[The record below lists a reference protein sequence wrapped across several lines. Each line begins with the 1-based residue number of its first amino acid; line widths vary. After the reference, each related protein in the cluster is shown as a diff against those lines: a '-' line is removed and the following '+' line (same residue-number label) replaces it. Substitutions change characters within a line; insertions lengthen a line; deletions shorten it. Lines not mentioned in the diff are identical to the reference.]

1 MFERIAQPIKS
12 AMQNMFR
19 NGNPNNSNDNQPVY
33 GSDNAAFVDKEYDRR
48 LRERRPYELQ
58 WRLNLC
64 FREGQQYVDINTVS
78 LALEEQPILYDWEE
92 REVFNHIRPLSDTR
106 IAKLKRLRSIAK
118 SRPGNPNDVKD
129 INSAKIGSLI
139 LKNIHNDQRLRDKQA
154 IEILWMELCGT
165 VFRKH
170 IWNPEK
176 GRILGSQ
183 PVADEAGQL
192 TGELKPVYEGD
203 EEIIV
208 CPAQE
213 ILPDS
218 SYHQDLESCRSI
230 IHAKAYHIDDIEDIW
245 GIRAAPEKAQV
256 EKLAATMNGLSGLG
270 YGQGGFIMHTTKIE
284 NHAIVKEYYERPSKR
299 CPQGRLIVSIGGQNP
314 YSGPLPYR
322 VGDNNVFDLS
332 FSMLKCIDRPGVFW
346 GATVIELLI
355 PVQRRYNALRNRKAE
370 YLNRCAIGQWNVQRE
385 SVDEDEFERNSGMP
399 GAIHIY
405 ERGSIPPEPVKNGEL
420 PAAFMT
426 EQKDLLEEMVI
437 LSGVSETSRQSAAP
451 PGVKSGIAL
460 QFIQEQDDT
469 RLSNT
474 ADNIERY
481 NIHSGRTQLRLHK
494 QFVKFPRTLNSV
506 GRNNVAEVLD
516 YTGSDIIGENVY
528 IDNMAA
534 LAESP
539 AQKRQMIFDLM
550 ESGLLFDPDTG
561 KINRDMRSRIFD
573 MIEMGEWEAADD
585 ADQLHIS
592 KAERENRALANGQLS
607 EAVDY
612 DDHVIHIDLH
622 NRFRLSLDYEQ
633 LMAQYQQIEEIFDLH
648 VNMHLMFMNQ
658 QAMAIAQQQAQQ
670 QAMIAGQGQDNGR
683 GQAGGDNNA
692 TA

>member
-1 MFERIAQPIKS
+1 MLEKLTQPIKS
-12 AMQNMFR
+12 AIQNIF
-19 NGNPNNSNDNQPVY
+19 NGNPNDVQPIY
-33 GSDNAAFVDKEYDRR
+33 GEDLAAFVDKEYDRR
-48 LRERRPYELQ
+48 VRERRPFELQ

-78 LALEEQPILYDWEE
+78 LALEEQPIIFDWEE

-106 IAKLKRLRSIAK
+106 IAKLKRLRPITKA
-118 SRPGNPNDVKD
+118 RPGNPNDMKD

-139 LKNIHNDQRLRDKQA
+139 LKNIHSDQKLRDKHA
-154 IEILWMELCGT
+154 NEVLWAELCGT

-170 IWNPEK
+170 IWNPQR
-176 GRILGSQ
+176 GRVIGMQ
-183 PVADEAGQL
+183 PVADEAGQQL
-192 TGELKPVYEGD
+192 TGEMKPVYEGD
-203 EEIIV
+203 EEVIV
-208 CPAQE
+208 CPPQE

-218 SYHQDLESCRSI
+218 CYHQDLDACRSI
-230 IHAKAYHIDDIEDIW
+230 IHAKAFHVDDIEDIF
-245 GIRAAPEKAQV
+245 GVRVAPEKAQV

-270 YGQGGFIMHTTKIE
+270 YGQGGFIMHTTRLE
-284 NHAIVKEYYERPSKR
+284 SHAIVKEYHERPSKKY
-299 CPQGRLIVSIGGQNP
+299 PQGRLIVSVGGHNP
-314 YSGPLPYR
+314 YAGPLPYQ
-322 VGDNNVFDLS
+322 VGDNGTQDFS

-370 YLNRCAIGQWNVQRE
+370 YLNRCAIGQWNVQRD
-385 SVDEDEFERNSGMP
+385 SVDDDEFERNAGMP
-399 GAIHIY
+399 GAIHVY
-405 ERGSIPPEPVKNGEL
+405 ERGSIPPAPVSNGEL
-420 PAAFMT
+420 PAAFAL
-426 EQKDLLEEMVI
+426 ERKDLMEEMVI

-460 QFIQEQDDT
+460 QYIQEQDDV

-474 ADNIERY
+474 ADNIERFE
-481 NIHSGRTQLRLHK
+481 IHSGRIQLRLHK
-494 QFVKFPRTLNSV
+494 QFVKFPRTLNSI
-506 GRNNVAEVLD
+506 GKNNVAEVVD

-539 AQKRQMIFDLM
+539 AQKRQMVFDLL

-573 MIEMGEWEAADD
+573 MIEMGEWESADD
-585 ADQLHIS
+585 ADQLHIA
-592 KAERENRALANGQLS
+592 KAERENRGLQNGQLL

-612 DDHVIHIDLH
+612 DDHIIHIDLH

-633 LMAQYQQIEEIFDLH
+633 LVTQYPQIEEIFDLH
-648 VNMHLMFMNQ
+648 VNMHLTFLNQ
-658 QAMAIAQQQAQQ
+658 RAMAMAQQ
-670 QAMIAGQGQDNGR
+670 QAMMAGQGQEKEK
-683 GQAGGDNNA
+683 GQDQEGEGNA
-692 TA
+692 VA